1 MSEAGELVLGF
12 VPLNDAAP
20 LIVAQERGFFAAEGL
35 KVRLSREVSWAT
47 VRDKVAAGALDG
59 AHMLAPIALACTLG
73 VGGAPQP
80 MIAPMALN
88 RCGAAFT
95 LSRRL
100 TAAMPVGGDRG
111 ADLRRLIA
119 ERRAQGEP
127 QLVFAVVFPYSM
139 HNYLLRYWLAEAGID
154 PDHDVRITV
163 APPSR
168 MASRLA
174 AGELDGFC
182 AGEPWNA
189 VAEDQGLGEVA
200 VRTFDVWRDGPEKV
214 FGVTA
219 DWARR
224 NPQALQALL
233 RALLRAAA
241 WADAP
246 DNRGQLAA
254 LLALPE
260 HVDASAGSIARSLP
274 TTSFHRNGANAPLP
288 VQAAWLL
295 SQMMR
300 WGQAPRELDLRGVA
314 EHVYRPDLYNQA
326 AADLGWPAV
335 TPSDVA
341 EGFADGSVFHLDQAR
356 AYAASFTLGRMARV

>member
-20 LIVAQERGFFAAEGL
+20 LIVAKERGLFAAEGL
-35 KVRLSREVSWAT
+35 QVRLSREVSWAT

-59 AHMLAPIALACTLG
+59 AHMLAPIPLACTLG
-73 VGGAPQP
+73 VGGEPQP
-80 MIAPMALN
+80 MIAAMALN
-88 RCGAAFT
+88 RSGAAFT

-100 TAAMPVGGDRG
+100 TQWMAPDEDRRAG
-111 ADLRRLIA
+111 LKRLIG

-127 QLVFAVVFPYSM
+127 PFVFAVVFPYSM
-139 HNYLLRYWLAEAGID
+139 HNYMLRYWLAEAGID
-154 PDHDVRITV
+154 PDQDVRITV

-189 VAEDQGLGEVA
+189 VAEDQELGEVA
-200 VRTFDVWRDGPEKV
+200 VRASEVWRDGPEKV

-219 DWARR
+219 EWARR
-224 NPQALQALL
+224 NPLLLKALL
-233 RALLRAAA
+233 RALLQGAA
-241 WADAP
+241 WCDAAE
-246 DNRGQLAA
+246 NRGELAA
-254 LLALPE
+254 LLARPE
-260 HVDASAGSIARSLP
+260 YVDVSADSIARSLP
-274 TTSFHRNGANAPLP
+274 AIVFHRDHANAPLP

-314 EHVYRPDLYNQA
+314 EHVYRPDLYNNA
-326 AADLGWPAV
+326 AADLGWLTV
-335 TPSDVA
+335 TPPETA
-341 EGFADGSVFHLDQAR
+341 AGFADGSEFSLDQAR
-356 AYAASFTLGRMARV
+356 AYAASFPLSRLART